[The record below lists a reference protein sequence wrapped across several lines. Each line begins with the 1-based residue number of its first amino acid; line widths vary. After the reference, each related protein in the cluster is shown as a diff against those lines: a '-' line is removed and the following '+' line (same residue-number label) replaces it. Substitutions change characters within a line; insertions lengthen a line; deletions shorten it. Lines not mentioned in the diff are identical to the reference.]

1 MHRAFELAFS
11 TAYAFAGLVPCFLEV
26 DLVDFLRPVDIGDF
40 LRFKSCVLYTEVN
53 PDQPLITIEVVAHV
67 TRPELRFCGCEESQ
81 FAEFQTLQALF
92 PLHFIE
98 EQDWRRRCFVK
109 SKMMWMK
116 TEVGGRTEDVRF
128 NIFPDKIRIIRP
140 NQSG

>member
-1 MHRAFELAFS
+1 MNSIDQIVKSLDLHCLFMSPAFIWL
-11 TAYAFAGLVPCFLEV
+11 T
-26 DLVDFLRPVDIGDF
+26 
-40 LRFKSCVLYTEVN
+40 KS
-53 PDQPLITIEVVAHV
+53 
-67 TRPELRFCGCEESQ
+67 RFCGCEESQ
-81 FAEFQTLQALF
+81 FAEFQTLQALC

-116 TEVGGRTEDVRF
+116 TEVGGRTEDVWF